1 MQYDSV
7 PIGKLARRLHRDILC
22 RAFGGTH
29 VIALEKNAMKFR
41 IFGVLA
47 VLSVLVLAFT
57 MYLNRPAAASDHQDS
72 PVTVA
77 RPGADITDPYIFPA
91 PDNPNNVVMVMN
103 VHPLIPSGQ
112 GLSTYFDPGVVYQMN
127 FDGVD
132 ENLGK
137 PPAKSINQTFEMQ
150 VVAGNPGADQPIYV
164 YGPAKPTLTGNETQL
179 LPMTGQGTINAPFT
193 VKDMK
198 VFAGAREDSF
208 FFDLAQF
215 FKILPDRDMG
225 NPAPS
230 CLPKIG
236 NNACPQGFNN
246 PGTDFL
252 KGYNVL
258 SIVVEMPRADLIAGC
273 GGSLIAYWVT
283 TNTSTGT

>member
-1 MQYDSV
+1 M
-7 PIGKLARRLHRDILC
+7 
-22 RAFGGTH
+22 
-29 VIALEKNAMKFR
+29 R
-41 IFGVLA
+41 IRSLGILA
-47 VLSVLVLAFT
+47 VLASLVLTLTLYVSHGAS
-57 MYLNRPAAASDHQDS
+57 ASDHQDS

-91 PDNPNNVVMVMN
+91 PDNSKNVVMVMN

-112 GLSTYFDPGVVYQMN
+112 GLSTFFDPGVVYQMN

-137 PPAKSINQTFEMQ
+137 PPSKAISQTFVIQ
-150 VVAGNPGADQPIYV
+150 FVAGQPGTNQQMFV
-164 YGPAKPTLTGNETQL
+164 YGPAHPAVTGNQTQL
-179 LPMTGQGTINAPFT
+179 VKLSGQGTINSPFT
-193 VKDMK
+193 AGDMK

-215 FKILPDRDMG
+215 YKILPDRDMG
-225 NPAPS
+225 NPAAS

-236 NNACPQGFNN
+236 NGTCPQGFNT
-246 PGTDFL
+246 PGSDFL
-252 KGYNVL
+252 KGFDVL
-258 SIVVEMPRADLIAGC
+258 SIVVEMPRSDLIAGC
-273 GGSLIAYWVT
+273 GGSKIAYWVT